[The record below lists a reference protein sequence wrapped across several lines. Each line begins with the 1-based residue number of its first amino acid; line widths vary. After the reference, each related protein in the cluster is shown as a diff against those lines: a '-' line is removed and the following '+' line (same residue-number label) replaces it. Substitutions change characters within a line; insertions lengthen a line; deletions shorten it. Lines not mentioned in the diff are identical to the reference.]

1 MHLRTIGLGDGGVS
15 LLPDTVGAVQGRCFS
30 RSERMAMIFSTVF
43 HELAATLILA
53 GLIGIAAQKLRQPLI
68 IGYILTGILVGPAL
82 LGWASGGSELKLL
95 SSIGI
100 AVLLFLVGLK
110 LDVGLIR
117 SVGPVALATGLGQ
130 IVFTSLFGFLLTLAL
145 GFTPVKA
152 IYIAVC
158 LTFSSTIIIVKLLSD
173 KREIDSL
180 HGRIAVGFLVVQD
193 IAVIL
198 AMILLTAFK
207 ADASGGMAA
216 QALRLVLVGSVFVL
230 GTAATMRWVMPPLLG
245 RLAQNQEL
253 LVLFAVAWAVGLAAL
268 ADSVDFSK
276 EVGAFLGGVS
286 IASTSYREAIASRL
300 TGLRDFLLLF
310 FFIDLGSGLN
320 LSAAGLQL
328 WPALMLSVFVLVGN
342 PLIVVAIMGVMG
354 YRRRT
359 GLLAGLT
366 VAQISEFSL
375 ILAALGLKLGQL
387 AEADVSLITLV
398 GVITIGLS
406 TYMILGSDRLYQ
418 WLQQPLRVFE
428 RANPYSEIAGSSAR
442 PAQVDVILLGLGRF
456 GSAIHRQLLPHN
468 LSLLGIDFD
477 PQALR
482 QAAARGMVVQYGDSE
497 DPEFTASLPLSP
509 TTVVVSTLPSVKA
522 NAAISHGLQ
531 SAGFRGHF
539 VATAHN
545 DAEVARLEF
554 LGAQRTL
561 LPFLDAAERAAVL
574 IVDDLKGLQPQD

>member
-1 MHLRTIGLGDGGVS
+1 
-15 LLPDTVGAVQGRCFS
+15 
-30 RSERMAMIFSTVF
+30 MIFSNVF
-43 HELAATLILA
+43 HELAAILMIA
-53 GLIGIAAQKLRQPLI
+53 GIIGIVAQKLRQPLI
-68 IGYILTGILVGPAL
+68 ISYILTGILVGPAA

-100 AVLLFLVGLK
+100 SVLLFVVGLK

-130 IVFTSLFGFLLTLAL
+130 IVFTALFGFLLSLGL
-145 GFTPVKA
+145 GFAPVKA

-193 IAVIL
+193 IAVIM
-198 AMILLTAFK
+198 AMILLTSFANAGGGGF
-207 ADASGGMAA
+207 AS
-216 QALRLVLVGSVFVL
+216 QALRLLLVGTAFVL

-253 LVLFAVAWAVGLAAL
+253 LVLFAVVWAVGLAAL
-268 ADSVDFSK
+268 ADSVSFSK

-286 IASTSYREAIASRL
+286 IASTPYREAIASRL

-328 WPALMLSVFVLVGN
+328 GPALVLSVLVLVGN
-342 PLIVVAIMGVMG
+342 PLIVVAIMGAMG

-375 ILAALGLKLGQL
+375 ILAALGLQLGQL
-387 AEADVSLITLV
+387 GEGEVSLITLV

-406 TYMILGSDRLYQ
+406 TYMILGSDRLYT
-418 WLQQPLRVFE
+418 WLQGPLRVFE
-428 RANPYSEIAGSSAR
+428 RAIPFSELKDSISGPAR
-442 PAQVDVILLGLGRF
+442 VDVVLLGLGRF
-456 GSAIHRQLLPHN
+456 GSAIYRQLQPYN
-468 LSLLGIDFD
+468 LTILGIDFD

-482 QAAARGMVVQYGDSE
+482 VAAAEGLPVQYGDSE
-497 DPEFTASLPLSP
+497 DPEFTSSLPL
-509 TTVVVSTLPSVKA
+509 TFATVVVSTLPSLEA

-531 SAGFRGHF
+531 SAGFLGHF
-539 VATAHN
+539 IATAHN
-545 DAEVARLEF
+545 EAEVVRLEF

-561 LPFLDAAERAAVL
+561 LPFLDAAERAAEL
-574 IVDDLKGLQPQD
+574 IVEDLTQLQAKSAADSPA

>member
-1 MHLRTIGLGDGGVS
+1 MT
-15 LLPDTVGAVQGRCFS
+15 
-30 RSERMAMIFSTVF
+30 FSTVF
-43 HELAATLILA
+43 HELAAILVIA
-53 GLIGIAAQKLRQPLI
+53 GVIGVLALKLRQPLI
-68 IGYILTGILVGPAL
+68 ISYIITGIVAGPAV
-82 LGWASGGSELKLL
+82 LGWASGGSEIKLL

-100 AVLLFLVGLK
+100 AVLLFVVGLK

-130 IVFTSLFGFLLTLAL
+130 IVFTSLFGFLLSLGL
-145 GFTPVKA
+145 GFAPVKA

-198 AMILLTAFK
+198 AMILLTSFTA
-207 ADASGGMAA
+207 AGSGGIAA
-216 QALRLVLVGSVFVL
+216 QGIRLLLVGTAFVL
-230 GTAATMRWVMPPLLG
+230 GTVATMRWVMPPLLG

-268 ADSVDFSK
+268 ADGVGFSK

-286 IASTSYREAIASRL
+286 IASTAYREAIASRL

-320 LSAAGLQL
+320 LTAAGVQL
-328 WPALMLSVFVLVGN
+328 WPALVLSLFVLVGN

-359 GLLAGLT
+359 GFLAGLT

-375 ILAALGLKLGQL
+375 ILAALGLRLGQIG
-387 AEADVSLITLV
+387 EVEVSLITLV
-398 GVITIGLS
+398 GVITIALS
-406 TYMILGSDRLYQ
+406 TYMILGSDQLYA
-418 WLQQPLRVFE
+418 WLEGPLRIFQ
-428 RANPYSEIAGSSAR
+428 RATPFSELKGSISG
-442 PAQVDVILLGLGRF
+442 PAKVDVVLLGLGRY
-456 GSAIHRQLLPHN
+456 GSAIVRQLRADE
-468 LSLLGIDFD
+468 LSILGIDFD

-482 QAAARGMVVQYGDSE
+482 LAAAKGLPVQYGDSE
-497 DPEFTASLPLSP
+497 DPEFTASLPLSSA
-509 TTVVVSTLPSVKA
+509 TVVVSTLPSLES
-522 NAAISHGLQ
+522 NAAIRHGLE

-539 VATAHN
+539 IATAH
-545 DAEVARLEF
+545 DEAEVVKLE
-554 LGAQRTL
+554 LIGANRTL
-561 LPFLDAAERAAVL
+561 LPFLDAAERAAEL
-574 IVDDLKGLQPQD
+574 IVEDLFKLRQIQSAPS

>member
-1 MHLRTIGLGDGGVS
+1 MTAAQPWLMT
-15 LLPDTVGAVQGRCFS
+15 
-30 RSERMAMIFSTVF
+30 FSTVF
-43 HELAATLILA
+43 HELAAILVIA
-53 GLIGIAAQKLRQPLI
+53 GVIGVLALKLRQPLI
-68 IGYILTGILVGPAL
+68 ISYIVTGIVAGPAV
-82 LGWASGGSELKLL
+82 LGWASGGSEIKLL

-100 AVLLFLVGLK
+100 AVLLFVVGLK

-130 IVFTSLFGFLLTLAL
+130 IAFTSLFGFLLSLGL
-145 GFTPVKA
+145 GFAPVKA

-198 AMILLTAFK
+198 AMILLTSFTA
-207 ADASGGMAA
+207 AGSGGIAA
-216 QALRLVLVGSVFVL
+216 QGIRLLLVGTAFVL
-230 GTAATMRWVMPPLLG
+230 GTVATMRWVMPPLLG

-268 ADSVDFSK
+268 ADGVGFSK

-286 IASTSYREAIASRL
+286 IASTAYREAIASRL

-320 LSAAGLQL
+320 LTAAGVQL
-328 WPALMLSVFVLVGN
+328 WPALVLSLFVLVGN

-359 GLLAGLT
+359 GFLAGLT

-375 ILAALGLKLGQL
+375 ILAALGLRLGQIGE
-387 AEADVSLITLV
+387 AEVSLITLV
-398 GVITIGLS
+398 GVITIALS
-406 TYMILGSDRLYQ
+406 TYMILGSDQLYA
-418 WLQQPLRVFE
+418 WLEGPLRIFQ
-428 RANPYSEIAGSSAR
+428 RATPFSELKGSISG
-442 PAQVDVILLGLGRF
+442 PAKVDVVLLGLGRY
-456 GSAIHRQLLPHN
+456 GSAIVRQLRAHD
-468 LSLLGIDFD
+468 LSILGIDFD

-482 QAAARGMVVQYGDSE
+482 LAAAKGLPVQYGDSE
-497 DPEFTASLPLSP
+497 DPEFTASLPLSSA
-509 TTVVVSTLPSVKA
+509 TVVVSTLPSLES
-522 NAAISHGLQ
+522 NAAIRHGLE

-539 VATAHN
+539 IATAH
-545 DAEVARLEF
+545 DEAEVVKLEF
-554 LGAQRTL
+554 IGAQRTL
-561 LPFLDAAERAAVL
+561 LPFLDAAERAAEL
-574 IVDDLKGLQPQD
+574 IVDDLRELREIQTGPH

>member
-1 MHLRTIGLGDGGVS
+1 V
-15 LLPDTVGAVQGRCFS
+15 
-30 RSERMAMIFSTVF
+30 
-43 HELAATLILA
+43 
-53 GLIGIAAQKLRQPLI
+53 
-68 IGYILTGILVGPAL
+68 
-82 LGWASGGSELKLL
+82 LGWASGGSEIKLL

-100 AVLLFLVGLK
+100 AVLLFVVGLK

-130 IVFTSLFGFLLTLAL
+130 IVFTALFGFLLSLGL
-145 GFTPVKA
+145 GFAPVKA

-180 HGRIAVGFLVVQD
+180 HGRIAVGFL
-193 IAVIL
+193 
-198 AMILLTAFK
+198 LTSFNPEA
-207 ADASGGMAA
+207 GGGGFLA
-216 QALRLVLVGSVFVL
+216 QAIRLLLVGAAFVL
-230 GTAATMRWVMPPLLG
+230 GTIATMRWVMPPLLG

-268 ADSVDFSK
+268 ADGVGFSK

-286 IASTSYREAIASRL
+286 IASTAYREAIASRL

-328 WPALMLSVFVLVGN
+328 VPAVVLSLFVLVGN

-359 GLLAGLT
+359 GFLAGLT

-375 ILAALGLKLGQL
+375 ILAALGLRLGQIGE
-387 AEADVSLITLV
+387 AEVSLVTLV
-398 GVITIGLS
+398 GVITIALS
-406 TYMILGSDRLYQ
+406 TYMILGSDRLYT
-418 WLQQPLRVFE
+418 WLEGPLRVFQ
-428 RANPYSEIAGSSAR
+428 RATPFSELKDSLSGPAR
-442 PAQVDVILLGLGRF
+442 VDVVLLGLGRY
-456 GSAIHRQLLPHN
+456 GSAIVRQLRAHD
-468 LSLLGIDFD
+468 LSILGIDFD

-482 QAAARGMVVQYGDSE
+482 LAAAQGLPVQYGDSE

-509 TTVVVSTLPSVKA
+509 STVVVSTLPSLES
-522 NAAISHGLQ
+522 NAAIRHGLE
-531 SAGFRGHF
+531 SAGFQGHF
-539 VATAHN
+539 IATAH
-545 DAEVARLEF
+545 DQAEVVKLQSI
-554 LGAQRTL
+554 GAQRTL
-561 LPFLDAAERAAVL
+561 LPFLDAAERAAEL
-574 IVDDLKGLQPQD
+574 IVDDLRDLRQSQHVNAGS

>member
-1 MHLRTIGLGDGGVS
+1 MT
-15 LLPDTVGAVQGRCFS
+15 FS
-30 RSERMAMIFSTVF
+30 SVF
-43 HELAATLILA
+43 HELAAILMLA
-53 GLIGIAAQKLRQPLI
+53 GVIGVVALKLRQPLI
-68 IGYILTGILVGPAL
+68 IGYIVAGILVGPAAL
-82 LGWASGGSELKLL
+82 NWVSGGSELKLL
-95 SSIGI
+95 SSVGI
-100 AVLLFLVGLK
+100 SVLLFVVGLK

-130 IVFTSLFGFLLTLAL
+130 IAFTSLFGFLIAL
-145 GFTPVKA
+145 GLGYAAVPA
-152 IYIAVC
+152 LYIAVC

-198 AMILLTAFK
+198 AMILLTSFNLQ
-207 ADASGGMAA
+207 GGGGIAG
-216 QALRLVLVGSVFVL
+216 QAIRLLLVGSAFVL

-268 ADSVDFSK
+268 ADVVGFSK

-286 IASTSYREAIASRL
+286 IASTAYREAIASRL

-328 WPALMLSVFVLVGN
+328 GPALVLSAFVLVGN
-342 PLIVVAIMGVMG
+342 PLIVVAIMGAMG

-375 ILAALGLKLGQL
+375 ILAALGLQLGQL
-387 AEADVSLITLV
+387 DEGEVSLITLV
-398 GVITIGLS
+398 GVITIALS
-406 TYMILGSDRLYQ
+406 TYMILGSERLYG
-418 WLQQPLRVFE
+418 WLKEPLRMFE
-428 RANPYSEIAGSSAR
+428 RATPFSELGGSTSGPVR
-442 PAQVDVILLGLGRF
+442 VDVILLGLGRF
-456 GSAIHRQLLPHN
+456 GGAIYRQLQPHN
-468 LSLLGIDFD
+468 LAILGIDFD

-482 QAAARGMVVQYGDSE
+482 LAAAQGLPVQYGDSE
-497 DPEFTASLPLSP
+497 DPEFTASLPLSSA
-509 TTVVVSTLPSVKA
+509 TVVVSTLPSLDS
-522 NAAISHGLQ
+522 NAAIQHGLQ
-531 SAGFRGHF
+531 AAGFQGHF
-539 VATAHN
+539 IATAH
-545 DAEVARLEF
+545 DEAEVAKLEF
-554 LGAQRTL
+554 IGAQRTL
-561 LPFLDAAERAAVL
+561 LPFLDAAERAAEL
-574 IVDDLKGLQPQD
+574 IEEDLLELRAQLELQPTA

>member
-1 MHLRTIGLGDGGVS
+1 MT
-15 LLPDTVGAVQGRCFS
+15 FS
-30 RSERMAMIFSTVF
+30 SVF
-43 HELAATLILA
+43 HELAAILMLA
-53 GLIGIAAQKLRQPLI
+53 GVIGVVALKLRQPLI
-68 IGYILTGILVGPAL
+68 IGYILTGILVGPAAL
-82 LGWASGGSELKLL
+82 NWVSGGSELKLL
-95 SSIGI
+95 ASVGI
-100 AVLLFLVGLK
+100 SVLLFVVGLK
-110 LDVGLIR
+110 LDVSLIR

-130 IVFTSLFGFLLTLAL
+130 IVFTSLFGFLMAL
-145 GFTPVKA
+145 GLGYPVVPA
-152 IYIAVC
+152 LYIAVC

-198 AMILLTAFK
+198 AMILLTSFNLQGG
-207 ADASGGMAA
+207 DGMAG
-216 QALRLVLVGSVFVL
+216 QALRLLLVGSAFVL

-268 ADSVDFSK
+268 ADVVGFSK

-286 IASTSYREAIASRL
+286 IASTAYREAIASRL

-320 LSAAGLQL
+320 VSAAGLQL
-328 WPALMLSVFVLVGN
+328 GPALVLSLFVLVGN

-375 ILAALGLKLGQL
+375 ILAALGVQLGQL
-387 AEADVSLITLV
+387 GEGELSLITLV
-398 GVITIGLS
+398 GVITIALS
-406 TYMILGSDRLYQ
+406 TYMILGSDQLYR
-418 WLQQPLRVFE
+418 WLQGPLRLFE
-428 RANPYSEIAGSSAR
+428 RANPFSELRTSTSGLVR
-442 PAQVDVILLGLGRF
+442 VDVILLGLGRF
-456 GSAIHRQLLPHN
+456 GSAIARQLQPHN
-468 LSLLGIDFD
+468 LAILGIDFD

-482 QAAARGMVVQYGDSE
+482 LAGAQGLPVQYGDSE
-497 DPEFTASLPLSP
+497 DPEFTASLPLSSA
-509 TTVVVSTLPSVKA
+509 TVVVSTLPSLES
-522 NAAISHGLQ
+522 NAAIHHGLQ
-531 SAGFRGHF
+531 TAGFQGHF
-539 VATAHN
+539 IATAH
-545 DAEVARLEF
+545 DEAEVAKLKF

-561 LPFLDAAERAAVL
+561 LPFLDAAERAAEL
-574 IVDDLKGLQPQD
+574 IVDDLLVLRAHSSA

>member
-1 MHLRTIGLGDGGVS
+1 
-15 LLPDTVGAVQGRCFS
+15 
-30 RSERMAMIFSTVF
+30 
-43 HELAATLILA
+43 
-53 GLIGIAAQKLRQPLI
+53 LI
-68 IGYILTGILVGPAL
+68 ISYIITGIVAGPAV
-82 LGWASGGSELKLL
+82 LGWASGGSEIKLL

-100 AVLLFLVGLK
+100 AVLLFVVGLK

-130 IVFTSLFGFLLTLAL
+130 IVFTSLFGFLLSLGL
-145 GFTPVKA
+145 GFAPVKA

-198 AMILLTAFK
+198 AMILLTSFTA
-207 ADASGGMAA
+207 AGSGGIAA
-216 QALRLVLVGSVFVL
+216 QGIRLLLVGTAFVL
-230 GTAATMRWVMPPLLG
+230 GTVATMRWVMPPLLG

-268 ADSVDFSK
+268 ADGVGFSK

-286 IASTSYREAIASRL
+286 IASTAYREAIASRL

-320 LSAAGLQL
+320 LTAAGVQL
-328 WPALMLSVFVLVGN
+328 WPALVLSLFVLVGN

-359 GLLAGLT
+359 GFLAGLT

-375 ILAALGLKLGQL
+375 ILAALGLRLGQIG
-387 AEADVSLITLV
+387 EVEVSLITLV
-398 GVITIGLS
+398 GVITIALS
-406 TYMILGSDRLYQ
+406 TYMILGSDQLYV
-418 WLQQPLRVFE
+418 WLQGPLRIFQ
-428 RANPYSEIAGSSAR
+428 RATPFSELKGSISG
-442 PAQVDVILLGLGRF
+442 PAKVDVVLLGLGRY
-456 GSAIHRQLLPHN
+456 GSAIVRQLRADE
-468 LSLLGIDFD
+468 LSILGIDFD

-482 QAAARGMVVQYGDSE
+482 LAAARGLPVQYGDSE
-497 DPEFTASLPLSP
+497 YPEFTASLPLSSA
-509 TTVVVSTLPSVKA
+509 TVVVSTLPSLES
-522 NAAISHGLQ
+522 NAAIRHGLE

-539 VATAHN
+539 IATAH
-545 DAEVARLEF
+545 DEAEVVKLE
-554 LGAQRTL
+554 LIGANRTL
-561 LPFLDAAERAAVL
+561 LPFLDAAERAAEL
-574 IVDDLKGLQPQD
+574 IVDDLFKLRQIQSAPS

>member
-1 MHLRTIGLGDGGVS
+1 MN
-15 LLPDTVGAVQGRCFS
+15 
-30 RSERMAMIFSTVF
+30 FSTVF
-43 HELAATLILA
+43 HELAAILMIA
-53 GLIGIAAQKLRQPLI
+53 GIIGIAALKLRQPLI

-82 LGWASGGSELKLL
+82 LGWASGGSELNLL

-100 AVLLFLVGLK
+100 AVLLFVVGLK

-130 IVFTSLFGFLLTLAL
+130 IVFTSLFGFLLAL
-145 GFTPVKA
+145 GLGFAPVKA

-198 AMILLTAFK
+198 AMILLTSFT
-207 ADASGGMAA
+207 ADGSGGIAA
-216 QALRLVLVGSVFVL
+216 QGVRLLLVGTAFVL

-268 ADSVDFSK
+268 ADGVNFSK

-320 LSAAGLQL
+320 LTAAGVQL
-328 WPALMLSVFVLVGN
+328 WPALVLSLFVLVGN
-342 PLIVVAIMGVMG
+342 PLIVVAIMGAMG

-375 ILAALGLKLGQL
+375 ILAALGMRLGQIGE
-387 AEADVSLITLV
+387 AEVSLITLV

-418 WLQQPLRVFE
+418 WLEQPLRLLE
-428 RANPYSEIAGSSAR
+428 RANPFSEIASGSSGPAR
-442 PAQVDVILLGLGRF
+442 VDVILLGLGRF
-456 GSAIHRQLLPHN
+456 GGAIQRQLQPHN
-468 LSLLGIDFD
+468 LSLLGVDFD

-482 QAAARGMVVQYGDSE
+482 LAAAEGVPVQYGDSE
-497 DPEFTASLPLSP
+497 DPEFTASLPLSSA
-509 TTVVVSTLPSVKA
+509 TVVVSTLPSLEA

-531 SAGFRGHF
+531 TAGFRGHF
-539 VATAHN
+539 IATAHN
-545 DAEVARLEF
+545 EAEVARLQF

-561 LPFLDAAERAAVL
+561 LPFLDAAERAAEL
-574 IVDDLKGLQPQD
+574 IVADLLELQAQGSV

>member
-1 MHLRTIGLGDGGVS
+1 MLT
-15 LLPDTVGAVQGRCFS
+15 FS
-30 RSERMAMIFSTVF
+30 STF
-43 HELAATLILA
+43 QELAAILMIA
-53 GLIGIAAQKLRQPLI
+53 GVIGVLALKLRQPLI
-68 IGYILTGILVGPAL
+68 IGYILTGIVVGPAL

-100 AVLLFLVGLK
+100 AVLLFVVGLK

-130 IVFTSLFGFLLTLAL
+130 IVFTSLFGFLLAL
-145 GFTPVKA
+145 GLGFAPVKA

-198 AMILLTAFK
+198 AMILLTSFSA
-207 ADASGGMAA
+207 AGSGGIAA
-216 QALRLVLVGSVFVL
+216 QGIRLLLVGTAFVL
-230 GTAATMRWVMPPLLG
+230 GTAATMRWLMPPLLG

-268 ADSVDFSK
+268 ADGMNFSK
-276 EVGAFLGGVS
+276 EVGA
-286 IASTSYREAIASRL
+286 SRL
-300 TGLRDFLLLF
+300 IGLRDFLLLF

-320 LSAAGLQL
+320 LTAAGIQL
-328 WPALMLSVFVLVGN
+328 WPALVLSLFVLVGN
-342 PLIVVAIMGVMG
+342 PLIVVAIMGAMG

-375 ILAALGLKLGQL
+375 ILAALGLRLGQIGE
-387 AEADVSLITLV
+387 AEVSLITLV

-406 TYMILGSDRLYQ
+406 TYMILGSERLYQ
-418 WLQQPLRVFE
+418 WLQQPLRFLE
-428 RANPYSEIAGSSAR
+428 RASPFSEIAAGSSGPAR
-442 PAQVDVILLGLGRF
+442 VDVILLGLGRF
-456 GSAIHRQLLPHN
+456 GGAIHRQLQPHN
-468 LSLLGIDFD
+468 LAILGIDFD

-482 QAAARGMVVQYGDSE
+482 LAAAEGVPVQYGDSE
-497 DPEFTASLPLSP
+497 DPEFTASLPLSSA
-509 TTVVVSTLPSVKA
+509 TEVVSTLPSLEA

-531 SAGFRGHF
+531 TAGFRGQF
-539 VATAHN
+539 IATAHN
-545 DAEVARLEF
+545 EAEVARLEF
-554 LGAQRTL
+554 LGAKRTL
-561 LPFLDAAERAAVL
+561 LPFLDAAERAADL
-574 IVDDLKGLQPQD
+574 IVADLLELQAKRSV

>member
-1 MHLRTIGLGDGGVS
+1 M
-15 LLPDTVGAVQGRCFS
+15 P
-30 RSERMAMIFSTVF
+30 FSTVF
-43 HELAATLILA
+43 HELAAILMIA
-53 GLIGIAAQKLRQPLI
+53 GVIGIAAQKLRQPLI
-68 IGYILTGILVGPAL
+68 ISYIVTGIVVGPAV

-100 AVLLFLVGLK
+100 SVLLFVVGLK

-130 IVFTSLFGFLLTLAL
+130 IVFTSLFGFLLAL
-145 GFTPVKA
+145 GLGFAPVRA

-198 AMILLTAFK
+198 AMILLTSFTV
-207 ADASGGMAA
+207 DGSGDIAA
-216 QALRLVLVGSVFVL
+216 QALRLLLVGTAFVL

-268 ADSVDFSK
+268 ADGVNFSK

-320 LSAAGLQL
+320 LSAAGVQL
-328 WPALMLSVFVLVGN
+328 GPALVLSVFVLVGN

-375 ILAALGLKLGQL
+375 ILAALGLQLGQVGE
-387 AEADVSLITLV
+387 AEVSLITLV

-406 TYMILGSDRLYQ
+406 TYMILGSDRLYH
-418 WLQQPLRVFE
+418 WLEKPLRLLE
-428 RANPYSEIAGSSAR
+428 RAHPYSEIAGSSSGPTR
-442 PAQVDVILLGLGRF
+442 VDVILLGLGRF
-456 GSAIHRQLLPHN
+456 GSAIHRQLQPHN
-468 LSLLGIDFD
+468 LSVLGIDFD

-482 QAAARGMVVQYGDSE
+482 QAAASGMAVQYGDSE
-497 DPEFTASLPLSP
+497 DPEFTSSLPLSSA
-509 TTVVVSTLPSVKA
+509 TVVVSTLPSLEA
-522 NAAISHGLQ
+522 NAAISHGLE

-539 VATAHN
+539 IATAHN
-545 DAEVARLEF
+545 EAEVARLEF

-561 LPFLDAAERAAVL
+561 LPFLDAAERAAEL
-574 IVDDLKGLQPQD
+574 IVDDLDKLRLGGPRCEPPLPDGGRGT

>member
-1 MHLRTIGLGDGGVS
+1 MT
-15 LLPDTVGAVQGRCFS
+15 AVQPWF
-30 RSERMAMIFSTVF
+30 MTFSTVF
-43 HELAATLILA
+43 HELAAILVIA
-53 GLIGIAAQKLRQPLI
+53 GVIGVLALKLRQPLI
-68 IGYILTGILVGPAL
+68 ISYIITGIVAGPAV
-82 LGWASGGSELKLL
+82 LGWASGGSEIKLL

-100 AVLLFLVGLK
+100 AVLLFVVGLK

-130 IVFTSLFGFLLTLAL
+130 IVFTSLFGFLLSLGL
-145 GFTPVKA
+145 GFAPVKA

-198 AMILLTAFK
+198 AMILLTSFTA
-207 ADASGGMAA
+207 AGSGGIAA
-216 QALRLVLVGSVFVL
+216 QGIRLLLVGTAFVL
-230 GTAATMRWVMPPLLG
+230 GTVATMRWVMPPLLG

-268 ADSVDFSK
+268 ADGVGFSK

-286 IASTSYREAIASRL
+286 IASTAYREAIASRL

-320 LSAAGLQL
+320 LTAAGVQL
-328 WPALMLSVFVLVGN
+328 WPALVLSLFVLVGN

-359 GLLAGLT
+359 GFLAGLT

-375 ILAALGLKLGQL
+375 ILAALGLRLGQIGE
-387 AEADVSLITLV
+387 AEVSLITLV
-398 GVITIGLS
+398 GVITIALS
-406 TYMILGSDRLYQ
+406 TYMILGSDQLYV
-418 WLQQPLRVFE
+418 WLQGPLRIFQ
-428 RANPYSEIAGSSAR
+428 RATPFSELKGSISG
-442 PAQVDVILLGLGRF
+442 PAKVDVVLLGLGRY
-456 GSAIHRQLLPHN
+456 GSAIVRQLRADE
-468 LSLLGIDFD
+468 LSILGIDFD

-482 QAAARGMVVQYGDSE
+482 LAAARGLPVQYGDSE
-497 DPEFTASLPLSP
+497 DPEFTASLPLSSA
-509 TTVVVSTLPSVKA
+509 TVVVSTLPSLES
-522 NAAISHGLQ
+522 NAAIRHGLE

-539 VATAHN
+539 IATAH
-545 DAEVARLEF
+545 DEAEVVKLE
-554 LGAQRTL
+554 LIGANRTL
-561 LPFLDAAERAAVL
+561 LPFLDAAERAAEL
-574 IVDDLKGLQPQD
+574 IVDDLFKLRQIQSAPS

>member
-1 MHLRTIGLGDGGVS
+1 VT
-15 LLPDTVGAVQGRCFS
+15 FS
-30 RSERMAMIFSTVF
+30 SVF
-43 HELAATLILA
+43 HELAAILMLA
-53 GLIGIAAQKLRQPLI
+53 GLIGVAALKLRQPLI
-68 IGYILTGILVGPAL
+68 IGYILTGILVGPAAL
-82 LGWASGGSELKLL
+82 NWVSGGSELKLL

-100 AVLLFLVGLK
+100 SVLLFLVGLK

-130 IVFTSLFGFLLTLAL
+130 IAFTTLFGFLLAVGLGYGPVPAL
-145 GFTPVKA
+145 
-152 IYIAVC
+152 YIAVC

-198 AMILLTAFK
+198 AMILLTSFNLQ
-207 ADASGGMAA
+207 GGGGIAG
-216 QALRLVLVGSVFVL
+216 QALRLLLVGSAFVL

-268 ADSVDFSK
+268 ADAVEFSK

-286 IASTSYREAIASRL
+286 IASTAYREAIASRL

-328 WPALMLSVFVLVGN
+328 WPALVLSAFVLVGN
-342 PLIVVAIMGVMG
+342 PLIVVAIMGAMG

-375 ILAALGLKLGQL
+375 ILAALGVQLGQL
-387 AEADVSLITLV
+387 GEGELGLITLV
-398 GVITIGLS
+398 GVITIALS
-406 TYMILGSDRLYQ
+406 TYMILGSEQLYA
-418 WLQQPLRVFE
+418 WLQGPLRLLE
-428 RANPYSEIAGSSAR
+428 RATPFGELGSSTSGPAR
-442 PAQVDVILLGLGRF
+442 VDVILLGLGRF
-456 GSAIHRQLLPHN
+456 GGAIHRQLQPHN
-468 LSLLGIDFD
+468 LSILGIDFD

-482 QAAARGMVVQYGDSE
+482 LAAAQGLPVQYGDSE
-497 DPEFTASLPLSP
+497 DPEFTASLPLSSA
-509 TTVVVSTLPSVKA
+509 TVVVSTLPALEA
-522 NAAISHGLQ
+522 NAAIQHGLQ
-531 SAGFRGHF
+531 TAGFQGHF
-539 VATAHN
+539 IATAH
-545 DAEVARLEF
+545 DEAEVAKLDF

-561 LPFLDAAERAAVL
+561 LPFLDAAERAAEL
-574 IVDDLKGLQPQD
+574 IVQDLLALRSQRPT

>member
-1 MHLRTIGLGDGGVS
+1 M
-15 LLPDTVGAVQGRCFS
+15 P
-30 RSERMAMIFSTVF
+30 FSTVF
-43 HELAATLILA
+43 HELAAILMIA
-53 GLIGIAAQKLRQPLI
+53 GVIGIAAQKLRQPLI
-68 IGYILTGILVGPAL
+68 IGYILTGIIVGPAV

-100 AVLLFLVGLK
+100 SVLLFVVGLK

-130 IVFTSLFGFLLTLAL
+130 IVFTSLFGFLLAL
-145 GFTPVKA
+145 GLGFAPVKA

-198 AMILLTAFK
+198 AMILLTSFT
-207 ADASGGMAA
+207 ADGSGDIAS
-216 QALRLVLVGSVFVL
+216 QALRLLLVGTAFVL

-268 ADSVDFSK
+268 ADGVNFSK

-328 WPALMLSVFVLVGN
+328 WPALVLSLFVLVGN

-375 ILAALGLKLGQL
+375 ILAALGLQLGQVGE
-387 AEADVSLITLV
+387 AEVSLITLV

-418 WLQQPLRVFE
+418 WLEKPLRLLE
-428 RANPYSEIAGSSAR
+428 RAHPYSEISGSSSGPSR
-442 PAQVDVILLGLGRF
+442 VDVILLGLGRF
-456 GSAIHRQLLPHN
+456 GSAIQRQLQPHN
-468 LSLLGIDFD
+468 LSVLGIDFD

-482 QAAARGMVVQYGDSE
+482 QAAANGMAVQYGDSE
-497 DPEFTASLPLSP
+497 DPEFTSSLPLSSA
-509 TTVVVSTLPSVKA
+509 TVVVSTLPSLEA

-531 SAGFRGHF
+531 SAGFNGHF
-539 VATAHN
+539 IATAHN
-545 DAEVARLEF
+545 EAEVMKLEF

-561 LPFLDAAERAAVL
+561 LPFLDAAERAAEL
-574 IVDDLKGLQPQD
+574 IVHDLTQLRAQH

>member
-1 MHLRTIGLGDGGVS
+1 MT
-15 LLPDTVGAVQGRCFS
+15 
-30 RSERMAMIFSTVF
+30 FSTVF
-43 HELAATLILA
+43 HELAAILVIA
-53 GLIGIAAQKLRQPLI
+53 GVIGVLALKLRQPLI
-68 IGYILTGILVGPAL
+68 ISYIVTGIVAGPAV
-82 LGWASGGSELKLL
+82 LGWASGGSEIKLL

-100 AVLLFLVGLK
+100 AVLLFVVGLK

-130 IVFTSLFGFLLTLAL
+130 IVFTSLFGFLLSLGL
-145 GFTPVKA
+145 GFAPVKA

-198 AMILLTAFK
+198 AMILLTSFTA
-207 ADASGGMAA
+207 AGSGGIAA
-216 QALRLVLVGSVFVL
+216 QGLRLLLVGTAFVL
-230 GTAATMRWVMPPLLG
+230 GTVATMRWVMPPLLG

-268 ADSVDFSK
+268 ADGVGFSK

-286 IASTSYREAIASRL
+286 IASTAYREAIASRL

-320 LSAAGLQL
+320 LTAAGVQL
-328 WPALMLSVFVLVGN
+328 WPALVLSLFVLVGN

-359 GLLAGLT
+359 GFLAGLT

-375 ILAALGLKLGQL
+375 ILAALGLRLGQIGE
-387 AEADVSLITLV
+387 AEVSLITLV
-398 GVITIGLS
+398 GVITIALS
-406 TYMILGSDRLYQ
+406 TYMILGSDQLYA
-418 WLQQPLRVFE
+418 WLQGPLRIFQ
-428 RANPYSEIAGSSAR
+428 RATPFSELKGSISG
-442 PAQVDVILLGLGRF
+442 PAKVDVVLLGLGRY
-456 GSAIHRQLLPHN
+456 GSAIVRQLRAHE
-468 LSLLGIDFD
+468 LSILGIDFD

-482 QAAARGMVVQYGDSE
+482 LAAAKGLPVQYGDSE
-497 DPEFTASLPLSP
+497 DPEFTASLPLSSA
-509 TTVVVSTLPSVKA
+509 TVVVSTLPSLES
-522 NAAISHGLQ
+522 NAAIRHGLE

-539 VATAHN
+539 IATAH
-545 DAEVARLEF
+545 DEAEVVKLE
-554 LGAQRTL
+554 LIGANRTL
-561 LPFLDAAERAAVL
+561 LPFLDAAERAAEL
-574 IVDDLKGLQPQD
+574 IVEDLRKLRQLQAAST

>member
-1 MHLRTIGLGDGGVS
+1 MT
-15 LLPDTVGAVQGRCFS
+15 
-30 RSERMAMIFSTVF
+30 FSTVF
-43 HELAATLILA
+43 HELAAILVIAGVIGILA
-53 GLIGIAAQKLRQPLI
+53 LKLRQPLI
-68 IGYILTGILVGPAL
+68 ISYILTGIVVGPAG

-130 IVFTSLFGFLLTLAL
+130 IVFTALFGFLLSLGL

-198 AMILLTAFK
+198 AMILLTSFNTSSEGSF
-207 ADASGGMAA
+207 ASQAA
-216 QALRLVLVGSVFVL
+216 RLLFVGTMFVL
-230 GTAATMRWVMPPLLG
+230 GTVATMRWVMPPLLG

-268 ADSVDFSK
+268 ADGVSFSK

-286 IASTSYREAIASRL
+286 IASTPYREAIASRL

-328 WPALMLSVFVLVGN
+328 WPALVLSVFVLVGN
-342 PLIVVAIMGVMG
+342 PLIVVAIMGSMG

-375 ILAALGLKLGQL
+375 ILAALGLRLGQIGQG
-387 AEADVSLITLV
+387 EVSLITLV

-406 TYMILGSDRLYQ
+406 TYMILGSDRLYK
-418 WLQQPLRVFE
+418 WLEKPLRVFE
-428 RANPYSEIAGSSAR
+428 RAIPFSELMDSISGPAG
-442 PAQVDVILLGLGRF
+442 VDVILLGLGRF
-456 GSAIHRQLLPHN
+456 GSAIHRQLQPHH
-468 LSLLGIDFD
+468 LSVLGIDFD

-482 QAAARGMVVQYGDSE
+482 QAAASGMAVQYGDSE
-497 DPEFTASLPLSP
+497 DPEFTSSLPLSSS
-509 TTVVVSTLPSVKA
+509 TVVVSTLPSLEA

-539 VATAHN
+539 IATAHN
-545 DAEVARLEF
+545 EAEVVRLQF

-561 LPFLDAAERAAVL
+561 LPFFDAAERAAEL
-574 IVDDLKGLQPQD
+574 IVEDLTQLRSTGVAESAT

>member
-1 MHLRTIGLGDGGVS
+1 MTAAQPLFMT
-15 LLPDTVGAVQGRCFS
+15 
-30 RSERMAMIFSTVF
+30 FSTVF
-43 HELAATLILA
+43 HELAAILVIA
-53 GLIGIAAQKLRQPLI
+53 GVIGVLALKLRQPLI
-68 IGYILTGILVGPAL
+68 ISYIITGIVAGPAV
-82 LGWASGGSELKLL
+82 LGWASGGSEIKLL

-100 AVLLFLVGLK
+100 AVLLFVVGLK

-130 IVFTSLFGFLLTLAL
+130 IVFTSLFGFLLSLGL
-145 GFTPVKA
+145 GFAPVKA

-198 AMILLTAFK
+198 AMILLTSFTA
-207 ADASGGMAA
+207 AGSGGIAA
-216 QALRLVLVGSVFVL
+216 QGIRLLLVGTAFVL
-230 GTAATMRWVMPPLLG
+230 GTVATMRWVMPPLLG

-268 ADSVDFSK
+268 ADGVGFSK

-286 IASTSYREAIASRL
+286 IASTAYREAIASRL

-320 LSAAGLQL
+320 LTAAGMQL
-328 WPALMLSVFVLVGN
+328 WPALVLSLFVLVGN

-359 GLLAGLT
+359 GFLAGLT

-375 ILAALGLKLGQL
+375 ILAALGLRLGQIGE
-387 AEADVSLITLV
+387 AEVSLVTLV
-398 GVITIGLS
+398 GVITIALS
-406 TYMILGSDRLYQ
+406 TYMILGSDQLYA
-418 WLQQPLRVFE
+418 WLQGPLRVFQ
-428 RANPYSEIAGSSAR
+428 RATPFSELKGSISG
-442 PAQVDVILLGLGRF
+442 PAKVDVVLLGLGRY
-456 GSAIHRQLLPHN
+456 GSAIVRQLRAHE
-468 LSLLGIDFD
+468 LSILGIDFD

-482 QAAARGMVVQYGDSE
+482 LAAAKGLPVQYGDSE
-497 DPEFTASLPLSP
+497 DPEFTASLPLSSA
-509 TTVVVSTLPSVKA
+509 TVVVSTLPSLES
-522 NAAISHGLQ
+522 NAAIRHGLE

-539 VATAHN
+539 IATAH
-545 DAEVARLEF
+545 DEAEVVKLE
-554 LGAQRTL
+554 LIGANRTL
-561 LPFLDAAERAAVL
+561 LPFLDAAERAAEL
-574 IVDDLKGLQPQD
+574 IVEDLRKLRQIQSASS

>member
-1 MHLRTIGLGDGGVS
+1 MT
-15 LLPDTVGAVQGRCFS
+15 
-30 RSERMAMIFSTVF
+30 FSTVF
-43 HELAATLILA
+43 HELAAILVIA
-53 GLIGIAAQKLRQPLI
+53 GVIGVLALKLRQPLI
-68 IGYILTGILVGPAL
+68 ISYIITGIVAGPAV
-82 LGWASGGSELKLL
+82 LGWASGGSEIKLL

-100 AVLLFLVGLK
+100 AVLLFVVGLK

-130 IVFTSLFGFLLTLAL
+130 IVFTSLFGFLLSLGL
-145 GFTPVKA
+145 GFAPVKA

-198 AMILLTAFK
+198 AMILLTSFTA
-207 ADASGGMAA
+207 AGSGGIAA
-216 QALRLVLVGSVFVL
+216 QGIRLLLVGTAFVL
-230 GTAATMRWVMPPLLG
+230 GTVATMRWVMPPLLG

-268 ADSVDFSK
+268 ADGVGFSK

-286 IASTSYREAIASRL
+286 IASTAYREAIASRL

-320 LSAAGLQL
+320 LTAAGVQL
-328 WPALMLSVFVLVGN
+328 WPALVLSLFVLVGN

-359 GLLAGLT
+359 GFLAGLT

-375 ILAALGLKLGQL
+375 ILAALGLRLGQIG
-387 AEADVSLITLV
+387 EVEVSLITLV
-398 GVITIGLS
+398 GVITIALS
-406 TYMILGSDRLYQ
+406 TYMILGSDQLYV
-418 WLQQPLRVFE
+418 WLQGPLRIFQ
-428 RANPYSEIAGSSAR
+428 RATPFSELKGSISG
-442 PAQVDVILLGLGRF
+442 PAKVDVVLLGLGRY
-456 GSAIHRQLLPHN
+456 GSAIVRQLRAHE
-468 LSLLGIDFD
+468 LSILGIDFD

-482 QAAARGMVVQYGDSE
+482 LAAAQGLPVQYGDSE
-497 DPEFTASLPLSP
+497 DPEFTASLPLSSA
-509 TTVVVSTLPSVKA
+509 TVVVSTLPSLES
-522 NAAISHGLQ
+522 NAAIRHGLE

-539 VATAHN
+539 IATAH
-545 DAEVARLEF
+545 DEAEVVKLE
-554 LGAQRTL
+554 LIGANRTL
-561 LPFLDAAERAAVL
+561 LPFLDAAERAAEL
-574 IVDDLKGLQPQD
+574 IVEDLFKLRQIQSSSS

>member
-1 MHLRTIGLGDGGVS
+1 MT
-15 LLPDTVGAVQGRCFS
+15 FS
-30 RSERMAMIFSTVF
+30 NTF
-43 HELAATLILA
+43 HELAAILMLA
-53 GLIGIAAQKLRQPLI
+53 GVIGLVALKLRQPLI
-68 IGYILTGILVGPAL
+68 IGYIVAGILVGPAAL
-82 LGWASGGSELKLL
+82 NWVSGGSELKLL

-100 AVLLFLVGLK
+100 SVLLFLVGLK

-130 IVFTSLFGFLLTLAL
+130 IVFTTLFGFLLAQGLGYGPVPAL
-145 GFTPVKA
+145 
-152 IYIAVC
+152 YIAVC

-198 AMILLTAFK
+198 AMILLSSFNLQGDGSIT
-207 ADASGGMAA
+207 G
-216 QALRLVLVGSVFVL
+216 QALRLLLVGSAFVL

-268 ADSVDFSK
+268 ADAVEFSK

-286 IASTSYREAIASRL
+286 IASTAYREAIASRL

-328 WPALMLSVFVLVGN
+328 WPALVLSAFVLVGN
-342 PLIVVAIMGVMG
+342 PLIVVAIMGAMG

-359 GLLAGLT
+359 GLMAGLT

-375 ILAALGLKLGQL
+375 ILAALGVQLGQL
-387 AEADVSLITLV
+387 GEAELSLITLV
-398 GVITIGLS
+398 GVITIALS
-406 TYMILGSDRLYQ
+406 TYMILGSERLYR
-418 WLQQPLRVFE
+418 WLQQPLRLFE
-428 RANPYSEIAGSSAR
+428 RARPFSELGTSSSGPAR
-442 PAQVDVILLGLGRF
+442 VDVILLGLGRF
-456 GSAIHRQLLPHN
+456 GGAIHRHLQPHN
-468 LSLLGIDFD
+468 LSILGIDFD

-482 QAAARGMVVQYGDSE
+482 LAAAQGLPVQYGDSE
-497 DPEFTASLPLSP
+497 DPEFTASLPLSSA
-509 TTVVVSTLPSVKA
+509 TVVVSTLPALEA

-531 SAGFRGHF
+531 TAGFRGHF
-539 VATAHN
+539 IATAH
-545 DAEVARLEF
+545 DEAEVAKLDF

-561 LPFLDAAERAAVL
+561 LPFLDAAERAAEL
-574 IVDDLKGLQPQD
+574 IVHDLVALRDQGPA

>member
-1 MHLRTIGLGDGGVS
+1 MTAAQPYS
-15 LLPDTVGAVQGRCFS
+15 MT
-30 RSERMAMIFSTVF
+30 FSTVF
-43 HELAATLILA
+43 HELAAILVIA
-53 GLIGIAAQKLRQPLI
+53 GVIGVLALKLRQPLI
-68 IGYILTGILVGPAL
+68 ISYIITGIVAGPAV
-82 LGWASGGSELKLL
+82 LGWASGGSEIKLL

-100 AVLLFLVGLK
+100 AVLLFVVGLK

-130 IVFTSLFGFLLTLAL
+130 IVFTSLFGFLLSIGL
-145 GFTPVKA
+145 GFAPVKA

-198 AMILLTAFK
+198 AMILLTSFTA
-207 ADASGGMAA
+207 AGAGGITA
-216 QALRLVLVGSVFVL
+216 QGIRLLLLGTAFVL
-230 GTAATMRWVMPPLLG
+230 GTVATMRWVMPPLLG

-268 ADSVDFSK
+268 ADGVGFSK

-286 IASTSYREAIASRL
+286 IASTAYREAIASRL

-320 LSAAGLQL
+320 LTAAGVQL
-328 WPALMLSVFVLVGN
+328 WPALVLSLFVLVGN

-359 GLLAGLT
+359 GFLAGLT

-375 ILAALGLKLGQL
+375 ILAALGLRLGQIGE
-387 AEADVSLITLV
+387 AEVSLITLV
-398 GVITIGLS
+398 GVITIALS
-406 TYMILGSDRLYQ
+406 TYMILGSDQLYA
-418 WLQQPLRVFE
+418 WLQGPLRIFQ
-428 RANPYSEIAGSSAR
+428 RATPFSELQGSISG
-442 PAQVDVILLGLGRF
+442 PAKVDVVLLGLGRY
-456 GSAIHRQLLPHN
+456 GSAIVRQLRAHE
-468 LSLLGIDFD
+468 LSILGIDFD

-482 QAAARGMVVQYGDSE
+482 LAAAQGLPVQYGDSE
-497 DPEFTASLPLSP
+497 DPEFTASLPLSSV
-509 TTVVVSTLPSVKA
+509 TVVVSTLPSLES
-522 NAAISHGLQ
+522 NAAIRHGLK
-531 SAGFRGHF
+531 SAGFQGHF
-539 VATAHN
+539 IATAHN
-545 DAEVARLEF
+545 EAEVVKLE
-554 LGAQRTL
+554 LIGAHRTL
-561 LPFLDAAERAAVL
+561 LPFLDAAERAAEL
-574 IVDDLKGLQPQD
+574 IVEDLFKLQRIQSASS

>member
-1 MHLRTIGLGDGGVS
+1 MT
-15 LLPDTVGAVQGRCFS
+15 FS
-30 RSERMAMIFSTVF
+30 SVF
-43 HELAATLILA
+43 HELAAILMLA
-53 GLIGIAAQKLRQPLI
+53 GVIGVVALKLRQPLI
-68 IGYILTGILVGPAL
+68 IGYIFAGILVGPAAL
-82 LGWASGGSELKLL
+82 NWVSGGSELKLL
-95 SSIGI
+95 SSVGI
-100 AVLLFLVGLK
+100 SVLLFVVGLK

-130 IVFTSLFGFLLTLAL
+130 IVFTSLFGFLIAL
-145 GFTPVKA
+145 GLGYAAVPA
-152 IYIAVC
+152 LYIAMC

-198 AMILLTAFK
+198 AMILLTSFNLE
-207 ADASGGMAA
+207 GGGGIAG
-216 QALRLVLVGSVFVL
+216 QAIRLLLVGSAFVL

-268 ADSVDFSK
+268 ADVVGFSK

-286 IASTSYREAIASRL
+286 IASTAYREAIASRL

-328 WPALMLSVFVLVGN
+328 GPALVLSVFVLVGN
-342 PLIVVAIMGVMG
+342 PLIVVAIMGAMG

-375 ILAALGLKLGQL
+375 ILAALGLQLGQL
-387 AEADVSLITLV
+387 GEGEVSLITLV
-398 GVITIGLS
+398 GVITIALS
-406 TYMILGSDRLYQ
+406 TYMILGSERLYG
-418 WLQQPLRVFE
+418 WLKEPLRLLE
-428 RANPYSEIAGSSAR
+428 RATPFSELGGSTSGPAR
-442 PAQVDVILLGLGRF
+442 VDVILLGLGRF
-456 GSAIHRQLLPHN
+456 GGAIHRQLQPHN
-468 LSLLGIDFD
+468 LSILGIDFD

-482 QAAARGMVVQYGDSE
+482 LAAAQGLPVQYGDSE
-497 DPEFTASLPLSP
+497 DPEFTASLPLSSA
-509 TTVVVSTLPSVKA
+509 TVVVSTLPALES
-522 NAAISHGLQ
+522 NAAIQHGLQ
-531 SAGFRGHF
+531 AAGFQGHF
-539 VATAHN
+539 IATAH
-545 DAEVARLEF
+545 DEAEVAKLEF

-561 LPFLDAAERAAVL
+561 LPFLDAAERAAEL
-574 IVDDLKGLQPQD
+574 IVDDLLALQLQRAG

>member
-1 MHLRTIGLGDGGVS
+1 MT
-15 LLPDTVGAVQGRCFS
+15 
-30 RSERMAMIFSTVF
+30 FSTVF
-43 HELAATLILA
+43 HELAAIL
-53 GLIGIAAQKLRQPLI
+53 GIAGVIGVLALKLRQPLI
-68 IGYILTGILVGPAL
+68 ISYILTGIVVGPAV
-82 LGWASGGSELKLL
+82 LGWSSGGSEIKLL

-100 AVLLFLVGLK
+100 SVLLFVVGLK

-130 IVFTSLFGFLLTLAL
+130 IVFTALFGFLLCLGL
-145 GFTPVKA
+145 GFAPVKA

-198 AMILLTAFK
+198 AMILLTSFAN
-207 ADASGGMAA
+207 AGGGGFVS
-216 QALRLVLVGSVFVL
+216 QALRLLLVGTAFVL

-253 LVLFAVAWAVGLAAL
+253 LVLFAVVWAVGLAAL
-268 ADSVDFSK
+268 ADSVNFSK

-286 IASTSYREAIASRL
+286 IASTPYREAIASRL

-310 FFIDLGSGLN
+310 FFIDLGSGLS

-328 WPALMLSVFVLVGN
+328 GPALVLSVFVLVGN
-342 PLIVVAIMGVMG
+342 PLIVVAIMGAMG

-359 GLLAGLT
+359 GFLAGLT

-375 ILAALGLKLGQL
+375 ILAALGLQLGQL
-387 AEADVSLITLV
+387 REGEVSLITLV

-406 TYMILGSDRLYQ
+406 TYMILGSDRLYG
-418 WLQQPLRVFE
+418 WLQAPLRMFE
-428 RANPYSEIAGSSAR
+428 RSTPFSEISGSASGPVRA
-442 PAQVDVILLGLGRF
+442 DVVLLGLGRF
-456 GSAIHRQLLPHN
+456 GSAIYRQLQTHR
-468 LSLLGIDFD
+468 LSILGIDFD

-482 QAAARGMVVQYGDSE
+482 LAAAHGLPVQYGDSE
-497 DPEFTASLPLSP
+497 DPEFTATLPLSSA
-509 TTVVVSTLPSVKA
+509 TVVVSTLPSLKS
-522 NAAISHGLQ
+522 NAAIRHGLET
-531 SAGFRGHF
+531 AGFQGRF
-539 VATAHN
+539 IATAH
-545 DAEVARLEF
+545 DEAEVVKLEAI
-554 LGAQRTL
+554 GAQRTL
-561 LPFLDAAERAAVL
+561 LPFLDAAERAAEL
-574 IVDDLKGLQPQD
+574 IVNDLSKLHSEAERQGLGSRSHVIE

>member
-1 MHLRTIGLGDGGVS
+1 MFTNI
-15 LLPDTVGAVQGRCFS
+15 
-30 RSERMAMIFSTVF
+30 F
-43 HELAATLILA
+43 HELAAILMLA
-53 GLIGIAAQKLRQPLI
+53 GVIGVVGLKLRQPLI
-68 IGYILTGILVGPAL
+68 ISYILTGIVAGPAL
-82 LGWASGGSELKLL
+82 LGWTSGGSELELL

-100 AVLLFLVGLK
+100 SVLLFVVGLK

-130 IVFTSLFGFLLTLAL
+130 IAFTSLFGFLLCLGL
-145 GFTPVKA
+145 GFAPVQA

-198 AMILLTAFK
+198 AMILLTSFAT
-207 ADASGGMAA
+207 DAGGGVAA
-216 QALRLVLVGSVFVL
+216 QAVRLLLVGSAFVV

-245 RLAQNQEL
+245 RLAANQEL

-268 ADSVDFSK
+268 ADAVDFSK

-286 IASTSYREAIASRL
+286 IASTAYREAIASRL

-320 LSAAGLQL
+320 LSAAGVQL
-328 WPALMLSVFVLVGN
+328 WPALVLSVFVLVGN
-342 PLIVVAIMGVMG
+342 PLIVVAIMGAMG

-375 ILAALGLKLGQL
+375 ILAALGLQLGQL
-387 AEADVSLITLV
+387 GDGELSLITLV
-398 GVITIGLS
+398 GVITIALS

-418 WLQQPLRVFE
+418 WLQGPLRLFE
-428 RANPYSEIAGSSAR
+428 RDNHFSEIAGSSSGPAR
-442 PAQVDVILLGLGRF
+442 VDVILLGLGRF
-456 GSAIHRQLLPHN
+456 GNAIHRQLQPHN

-482 QAAARGMVVQYGDSE
+482 LAAAQGLPVQYGDSE
-497 DPEFTASLPLSP
+497 DPEFTASLPLSSA
-509 TTVVVSTLPSVKA
+509 TVVVSTLPSLEA
-522 NAAISHGLQ
+522 NAAIRHGLAT
-531 SAGFRGHF
+531 AGFRGHF
-539 VATAHN
+539 IATAH
-545 DAEVARLEF
+545 DEAEVARLEF
-554 LGAQRTL
+554 MGAHRTL
-561 LPFLDAAERAAVL
+561 LPFLDAAERAAEL
-574 IVDDLKGLQPQD
+574 IIDDLLQLRDQPARSA

>member
-1 MHLRTIGLGDGGVS
+1 MT
-15 LLPDTVGAVQGRCFS
+15 FS
-30 RSERMAMIFSTVF
+30 SVF
-43 HELAATLILA
+43 HELAAILMLA
-53 GLIGIAAQKLRQPLI
+53 GVIGVAALKLRQPLI
-68 IGYILTGILVGPAL
+68 IGYILTGILVGPAAL
-82 LGWASGGSELKLL
+82 NWVSGGSELKLL

-100 AVLLFLVGLK
+100 SVLLFLVGLK

-117 SVGPVALATGLGQ
+117 SMGPVALATGLGQ
-130 IVFTSLFGFLLTLAL
+130 IAFTSLFGFLIAL
-145 GFTPVKA
+145 GLGFEPVPA
-152 IYIAVC
+152 LYIAVC

-198 AMILLTAFK
+198 AMILLSSFNLQ
-207 ADASGGMAA
+207 GGDSFAG
-216 QALRLVLVGSVFVL
+216 QALRLLLVGSAFVL
-230 GTAATMRWVMPPLLG
+230 GTAVTMRWVMPPLLG

-268 ADSVDFSK
+268 ADAVAFSK

-286 IASTSYREAIASRL
+286 IASTAYREAIASRL

-328 WPALMLSVFVLVGN
+328 WPALVLSAFVLVGN
-342 PLIVVAIMGVMG
+342 PLIVVAIMGAMG

-375 ILAALGLKLGQL
+375 ILAALGLQLGQL
-387 AEADVSLITLV
+387 GEGEVSLITLV
-398 GVITIGLS
+398 GVITIALS
-406 TYMILGSDRLYQ
+406 TYMILGSERLYA
-418 WLQQPLRVFE
+418 WLQAPLRLLE
-428 RANPYSEIAGSSAR
+428 RVTPFSELGSSSGSGPAR
-442 PAQVDVILLGLGRF
+442 VDVILLGLGRF
-456 GSAIHRQLLPHN
+456 GGAIHRQLQPHN
-468 LSLLGIDFD
+468 LSILGIDFD

-482 QAAARGMVVQYGDSE
+482 LAAAQGLPVQYGDSE
-497 DPEFTASLPLSP
+497 DPEFTASLPLSSA
-509 TTVVVSTLPSVKA
+509 TVVVSTLPALEA
-522 NAAISHGLQ
+522 NAAIRHGLET
-531 SAGFRGHF
+531 AGFQGHF
-539 VATAHN
+539 IATAH
-545 DAEVARLEF
+545 DEAEVARLEF

-561 LPFLDAAERAAVL
+561 LPFLDAAERAAEL
-574 IVDDLKGLQPQD
+574 IVEDLLALRSQRPA

>member
-1 MHLRTIGLGDGGVS
+1 M
-15 LLPDTVGAVQGRCFS
+15 
-30 RSERMAMIFSTVF
+30 
-43 HELAATLILA
+43 LA
-53 GLIGIAAQKLRQPLI
+53 GVIGVVALKLRQPLI
-68 IGYILTGILVGPAL
+68 IGYIFAGILVGPAAL
-82 LGWASGGSELKLL
+82 NWVSGGSELKLL
-95 SSIGI
+95 SSVGI
-100 AVLLFLVGLK
+100 SVLLFVVGLK

-130 IVFTSLFGFLLTLAL
+130 IVFTSLFGFLIAL
-145 GFTPVKA
+145 GLGYAAVPA
-152 IYIAVC
+152 LYIAMC

-198 AMILLTAFK
+198 AMILLTSFNLE
-207 ADASGGMAA
+207 GGGGIAG
-216 QALRLVLVGSVFVL
+216 QAIRLLLVGSAFVL

-268 ADSVDFSK
+268 ADVVGFSK

-286 IASTSYREAIASRL
+286 IASTAYREAIASRL

-328 WPALMLSVFVLVGN
+328 GPALVLSVFVLVGN
-342 PLIVVAIMGVMG
+342 PLIVVAIMGAMG

-375 ILAALGLKLGQL
+375 ILAALGLQLGQL
-387 AEADVSLITLV
+387 GEGEVSLITLV
-398 GVITIGLS
+398 GVITIALS
-406 TYMILGSDRLYQ
+406 TYMILGSERLYG
-418 WLQQPLRVFE
+418 WLKEPLRLLE
-428 RANPYSEIAGSSAR
+428 RATPFSELGGSTSGPAR
-442 PAQVDVILLGLGRF
+442 VDVILLGLGRF
-456 GSAIHRQLLPHN
+456 GGAIHRQLQPHN
-468 LSLLGIDFD
+468 LSILGIDFD

-482 QAAARGMVVQYGDSE
+482 LAAAQGLPVQYGDSE
-497 DPEFTASLPLSP
+497 DPEFTASLPLSSA
-509 TTVVVSTLPSVKA
+509 TVVVSTLPALES
-522 NAAISHGLQ
+522 NAAIQHGLQ
-531 SAGFRGHF
+531 AAGFQGHF
-539 VATAHN
+539 IATAH
-545 DAEVARLEF
+545 DEAEVAKLEF

-561 LPFLDAAERAAVL
+561 LPFLDAAERAAEL
-574 IVDDLKGLQPQD
+574 IVDDLLALQLQRAG

>member
-1 MHLRTIGLGDGGVS
+1 MT
-15 LLPDTVGAVQGRCFS
+15 FS
-30 RSERMAMIFSTVF
+30 SVF
-43 HELAATLILA
+43 HELAAILMLA
-53 GLIGIAAQKLRQPLI
+53 GVIGVVALKLRQPLI
-68 IGYILTGILVGPAL
+68 IGYIIAGILVGPAAL
-82 LGWASGGSELKLL
+82 NWVSGGSELKLL
-95 SSIGI
+95 SSVGI
-100 AVLLFLVGLK
+100 SVLLFVVGLK

-130 IVFTSLFGFLLTLAL
+130 IVFTSLFGFLIAL
-145 GFTPVKA
+145 GLGYAAVPA
-152 IYIAVC
+152 LYIAVC

-198 AMILLTAFK
+198 AMILLTSFNLE
-207 ADASGGMAA
+207 GGGGIAG
-216 QALRLVLVGSVFVL
+216 QAIRLLLVGSAFVL

-268 ADSVDFSK
+268 ADVVGFSK

-286 IASTSYREAIASRL
+286 IASTAYREAIASRL

-328 WPALMLSVFVLVGN
+328 GPALVLSVFVLVGN
-342 PLIVVAIMGVMG
+342 PLIVVAIMGAMG

-375 ILAALGLKLGQL
+375 ILAALGLQLGQL
-387 AEADVSLITLV
+387 GEGEVSLITLV
-398 GVITIGLS
+398 GVITIALS
-406 TYMILGSDRLYQ
+406 TYMILGSERLYR
-418 WLQQPLRVFE
+418 WLKESLRLFE
-428 RANPYSEIAGSSAR
+428 RATPFSELGGSTSGPAR
-442 PAQVDVILLGLGRF
+442 VDVILLGLGRF
-456 GSAIHRQLLPHN
+456 GSAIHRQLQPHN
-468 LSLLGIDFD
+468 LSILGIDFD

-482 QAAARGMVVQYGDSE
+482 LAAAQGLQVQYGDSE
-497 DPEFTASLPLSP
+497 DPEFTASLPLSSA
-509 TTVVVSTLPSVKA
+509 TVVVSTLPALES
-522 NAAISHGLQ
+522 NAAIQHGLQ
-531 SAGFRGHF
+531 AAGFQGHF
-539 VATAHN
+539 IATAH
-545 DAEVARLEF
+545 DEAEVAKLEF

-561 LPFLDAAERAAVL
+561 LPFLDAAERAAEL
-574 IVDDLKGLQPQD
+574 IVDDLLALRAQPLA

>member
-1 MHLRTIGLGDGGVS
+1 MTAAQ
-15 LLPDTVGAVQGRCFS
+15 PWFMT
-30 RSERMAMIFSTVF
+30 FSTVF
-43 HELAATLILA
+43 HELAAILVIA
-53 GLIGIAAQKLRQPLI
+53 GVIGVLALKLRQPLI
-68 IGYILTGILVGPAL
+68 ISYIITGIVAGPAV
-82 LGWASGGSELKLL
+82 LGWASGGSEIKLL

-100 AVLLFLVGLK
+100 AVLLFVVGLK

-130 IVFTSLFGFLLTLAL
+130 IVFTSLFGFLLSLGL
-145 GFTPVKA
+145 GFAPVKA

-198 AMILLTAFK
+198 AMILITSFTA
-207 ADASGGMAA
+207 AGSGGIAA
-216 QALRLVLVGSVFVL
+216 QGIRLLLVGTAFVL
-230 GTAATMRWVMPPLLG
+230 GTVATMRWVMPPLLG

-268 ADSVDFSK
+268 ADGVGFSK

-286 IASTSYREAIASRL
+286 IASTAYREAIASRL

-320 LSAAGLQL
+320 LTAAGVQL
-328 WPALMLSVFVLVGN
+328 WPALVLSLFVLVGN

-359 GLLAGLT
+359 GFLAGLT

-375 ILAALGLKLGQL
+375 ILAALGLRLGQIGE
-387 AEADVSLITLV
+387 AEVSLITLV
-398 GVITIGLS
+398 GVITIALS
-406 TYMILGSDRLYQ
+406 TYMILGSDQLYA
-418 WLQQPLRVFE
+418 WLEGPLRIFQ
-428 RANPYSEIAGSSAR
+428 RATPFSELKGSISG
-442 PAQVDVILLGLGRF
+442 PAKVDVVLLGLGRY
-456 GSAIHRQLLPHN
+456 GSAIVRQLRAHE
-468 LSLLGIDFD
+468 LSILGIDFD

-482 QAAARGMVVQYGDSE
+482 LAAAQGLPVQYGDSE
-497 DPEFTASLPLSP
+497 DPEFTASLPLSSA
-509 TTVVVSTLPSVKA
+509 TVVVSTLPSLES
-522 NAAISHGLQ
+522 NAAIRHGLE

-539 VATAHN
+539 IATAH
-545 DAEVARLEF
+545 DEAEVVKLE
-554 LGAQRTL
+554 LIGANRTL
-561 LPFLDAAERAAVL
+561 LPFLDAAERAAEL
-574 IVDDLKGLQPQD
+574 IVEDLFKLRQIQSSSS

>member
-1 MHLRTIGLGDGGVS
+1 MT
-15 LLPDTVGAVQGRCFS
+15 FS
-30 RSERMAMIFSTVF
+30 SVF
-43 HELAATLILA
+43 HELAAILMLA
-53 GLIGIAAQKLRQPLI
+53 GVIGVVALKLRQPLI
-68 IGYILTGILVGPAL
+68 IGYIFAGILVGPAAL
-82 LGWASGGSELKLL
+82 NWVSGGSELKLL
-95 SSIGI
+95 SSVGI
-100 AVLLFLVGLK
+100 SVLLFVVGLK

-130 IVFTSLFGFLLTLAL
+130 IVFTSLFGFLIAL
-145 GFTPVKA
+145 GLGYAAVPA
-152 IYIAVC
+152 LYIAMC

-198 AMILLTAFK
+198 AMILLTSFNLE
-207 ADASGGMAA
+207 GGGGIAG
-216 QALRLVLVGSVFVL
+216 QAIRLLLVGSAFVL

-268 ADSVDFSK
+268 ADVVGFSK

-286 IASTSYREAIASRL
+286 IASTAYREAIASRL

-328 WPALMLSVFVLVGN
+328 GPALVLSVFVLVGN
-342 PLIVVAIMGVMG
+342 PLIVVAIMGAMG

-375 ILAALGLKLGQL
+375 ILAALGLQLGQL
-387 AEADVSLITLV
+387 GEGEVSLITLV
-398 GVITIGLS
+398 GVITIALS
-406 TYMILGSDRLYQ
+406 TYMILGSERLYR
-418 WLQQPLRVFE
+418 WLKEPLRLLE
-428 RANPYSEIAGSSAR
+428 RATPFSELGGNTSGPAR
-442 PAQVDVILLGLGRF
+442 VDVILLGLGRF
-456 GSAIHRQLLPHN
+456 GGAIQRKLQPHN
-468 LSLLGIDFD
+468 LSILGIDFD

-482 QAAARGMVVQYGDSE
+482 LAAAQGLPVQYGDSE
-497 DPEFTASLPLSP
+497 DPEFTASLPLSSA
-509 TTVVVSTLPSVKA
+509 TVVVSTLPALES
-522 NAAISHGLQ
+522 NAAIQHGLQ
-531 SAGFRGHF
+531 AAGFQGHF
-539 VATAHN
+539 IATAH
-545 DAEVARLEF
+545 DEAEVAKLEF

-561 LPFLDAAERAAVL
+561 LPFLDAAERAAEL
-574 IVDDLKGLQPQD
+574 IVDDLLALQLQRAG

>member
-1 MHLRTIGLGDGGVS
+1 MTAAQ
-15 LLPDTVGAVQGRCFS
+15 PWFMT
-30 RSERMAMIFSTVF
+30 FSTVF
-43 HELAATLILA
+43 HELAAILVIA
-53 GLIGIAAQKLRQPLI
+53 GVIGVLALKLRQPLI
-68 IGYILTGILVGPAL
+68 ISYIITGIVAGPAV
-82 LGWASGGSELKLL
+82 LGWASGGSEIKLL

-100 AVLLFLVGLK
+100 AVLLFVVGLK

-130 IVFTSLFGFLLTLAL
+130 IVFTSLFGFLLSLGL
-145 GFTPVKA
+145 GFAPVKA

-198 AMILLTAFK
+198 AMILLTSLTA
-207 ADASGGMAA
+207 AGSGGIAA
-216 QALRLVLVGSVFVL
+216 QGIRLLLVGTAFVL
-230 GTAATMRWVMPPLLG
+230 GTVATMRWVMPPLLG

-268 ADSVDFSK
+268 ADGVGFSK

-286 IASTSYREAIASRL
+286 IASTAYREAIASRL

-320 LSAAGLQL
+320 LTAAGMQL
-328 WPALMLSVFVLVGN
+328 WPALVLSLFVLVGN

-359 GLLAGLT
+359 GFLAGLT

-375 ILAALGLKLGQL
+375 ILAALGLRLGQIGE
-387 AEADVSLITLV
+387 AEVSLVTLV
-398 GVITIGLS
+398 GVITIALS
-406 TYMILGSDRLYQ
+406 TYMILGSDQLYA
-418 WLQQPLRVFE
+418 WLQGPLRIFQ
-428 RANPYSEIAGSSAR
+428 RATPFSELKGSISG
-442 PAQVDVILLGLGRF
+442 PAKVDVVLLGLGRY
-456 GSAIHRQLLPHN
+456 GSAIVRQLRAHD
-468 LSLLGIDFD
+468 LSILGIDFD

-482 QAAARGMVVQYGDSE
+482 LAAAQGLPVQYGDSE
-497 DPEFTASLPLSP
+497 DPEFTASLPLSSA
-509 TTVVVSTLPSVKA
+509 TVVVSTLPSLES
-522 NAAISHGLQ
+522 NAAIRHGLE

-539 VATAHN
+539 IATAH
-545 DAEVARLEF
+545 DEAEVVKLE
-554 LGAQRTL
+554 LIGANRTL
-561 LPFLDAAERAAVL
+561 LPFLDAAERAAEL
-574 IVDDLKGLQPQD
+574 IVEDLHKLRQIQSAPS

>member
-1 MHLRTIGLGDGGVS
+1 MT
-15 LLPDTVGAVQGRCFS
+15 
-30 RSERMAMIFSTVF
+30 FSTVF
-43 HELAATLILA
+43 HELAAILVIA
-53 GLIGIAAQKLRQPLI
+53 GVIGVLALKLRQPLI
-68 IGYILTGILVGPAL
+68 ISYIITGIVAGPAV
-82 LGWASGGSELKLL
+82 LGWASGGSEIKLL

-100 AVLLFLVGLK
+100 AVLLFVVGLK

-130 IVFTSLFGFLLTLAL
+130 IVFTSLFGFLLAL
-145 GFTPVKA
+145 GLGFAPVKA

-198 AMILLTAFK
+198 AMILLTSFTA
-207 ADASGGMAA
+207 AGSGGIAA
-216 QALRLVLVGSVFVL
+216 QGIRLLLVGTAFVL
-230 GTAATMRWVMPPLLG
+230 GTVATMRWVMPPLLG

-268 ADSVDFSK
+268 ADGVGFSK

-286 IASTSYREAIASRL
+286 IASTAYREAIASRL

-320 LSAAGLQL
+320 LTAAGVQL
-328 WPALMLSVFVLVGN
+328 WPALVLSLFVLVGN

-359 GLLAGLT
+359 GFLAGLT

-375 ILAALGLKLGQL
+375 ILAALGLRLGQIG
-387 AEADVSLITLV
+387 EVEVSLITLV
-398 GVITIGLS
+398 GVITIALS
-406 TYMILGSDRLYQ
+406 TYMILGSDQLYV
-418 WLQQPLRVFE
+418 WLQGPLRIFQ
-428 RANPYSEIAGSSAR
+428 RATPFSELKGSISG
-442 PAQVDVILLGLGRF
+442 PAKVDVVLLGLGRY
-456 GSAIHRQLLPHN
+456 GSAIVRQLRAHE
-468 LSLLGIDFD
+468 LSILGIDFD

-482 QAAARGMVVQYGDSE
+482 LAAAKGLPVQYGDSE
-497 DPEFTASLPLSP
+497 DPEFTASLPLSSA
-509 TTVVVSTLPSVKA
+509 TVVVSTLPSLES
-522 NAAISHGLQ
+522 NAAIRHGLE

-539 VATAHN
+539 IATAH
-545 DAEVARLEF
+545 DEAEVVKLE
-554 LGAQRTL
+554 LIGANRTL
-561 LPFLDAAERAAVL
+561 LPFLDAAERAAEL
-574 IVDDLKGLQPQD
+574 IVEDLFKLRQIQSAPS

>member
-1 MHLRTIGLGDGGVS
+1 MT
-15 LLPDTVGAVQGRCFS
+15 
-30 RSERMAMIFSTVF
+30 FSTVF
-43 HELAATLILA
+43 HELAAILVIA
-53 GLIGIAAQKLRQPLI
+53 GVIGVLALKLRQPLI
-68 IGYILTGILVGPAL
+68 ISYIITGIVAGPAV
-82 LGWASGGSELKLL
+82 LGWASGGSEIKLL

-100 AVLLFLVGLK
+100 AVLLFVVGLK

-130 IVFTSLFGFLLTLAL
+130 IVFTSLFGFLLSLGL
-145 GFTPVKA
+145 GFAPVKA

-198 AMILLTAFK
+198 AMILLTSFTA
-207 ADASGGMAA
+207 AGSGGIAA
-216 QALRLVLVGSVFVL
+216 QGIRLLLVGTAFVL
-230 GTAATMRWVMPPLLG
+230 GTVATMRWVMPPLLG

-268 ADSVDFSK
+268 ADGVGFSK

-286 IASTSYREAIASRL
+286 IASTAYREAIASRL

-320 LSAAGLQL
+320 LTAAGVQL
-328 WPALMLSVFVLVGN
+328 WPALVLSLFVLVGN

-359 GLLAGLT
+359 GFLAGLT

-375 ILAALGLKLGQL
+375 ILAALGLQLGQIGE
-387 AEADVSLITLV
+387 AEVSLITLV
-398 GVITIGLS
+398 GVITIALS
-406 TYMILGSDRLYQ
+406 TYMILGSDQLYA
-418 WLQQPLRVFE
+418 WLEGPLRIFQ
-428 RANPYSEIAGSSAR
+428 RATPFSEQKGSISG
-442 PAQVDVILLGLGRF
+442 PAKVDVVLLGLGRY
-456 GSAIHRQLLPHN
+456 GSAIVRQLRGHE
-468 LSLLGIDFD
+468 LSILGIDFD

-482 QAAARGMVVQYGDSE
+482 LAAAKGLPVQYGDSE
-497 DPEFTASLPLSP
+497 DPEFTASLPLSSA
-509 TTVVVSTLPSVKA
+509 TVVVSTLPSLES
-522 NAAISHGLQ
+522 NAAIRHGLE

-539 VATAHN
+539 IATAH
-545 DAEVARLEF
+545 DEAEVVKLE
-554 LGAQRTL
+554 LIGANRTL
-561 LPFLDAAERAAVL
+561 LPFLDAAERAAEL
-574 IVDDLKGLQPQD
+574 IVEDLFKLREIQSVPS

>member
-1 MHLRTIGLGDGGVS
+1 MT
-15 LLPDTVGAVQGRCFS
+15 
-30 RSERMAMIFSTVF
+30 FSTVF
-43 HELAATLILA
+43 HELAAILVIA
-53 GLIGIAAQKLRQPLI
+53 GVIGVLALKLRQPLI
-68 IGYILTGILVGPAL
+68 ISYIITGIVAGPAV
-82 LGWASGGSELKLL
+82 LGWASGGSEIKLL

-100 AVLLFLVGLK
+100 AVLLFVVGLK

-130 IVFTSLFGFLLTLAL
+130 IVFTSLFGFLLSLGL
-145 GFTPVKA
+145 GFAPVKA

-198 AMILLTAFK
+198 AMILLTSFTA
-207 ADASGGMAA
+207 AGSGGIAA
-216 QALRLVLVGSVFVL
+216 QGIRLLLVGTAFVL
-230 GTAATMRWVMPPLLG
+230 GTVATMRWVMPPLLG

-268 ADSVDFSK
+268 ADGVGFSK

-286 IASTSYREAIASRL
+286 IASTAYREAIASRL

-320 LSAAGLQL
+320 LTAAGVQL
-328 WPALMLSVFVLVGN
+328 WPALVLSLFVLVGN

-359 GLLAGLT
+359 GFLAGLT

-375 ILAALGLKLGQL
+375 ILAALGLRLGQIGE
-387 AEADVSLITLV
+387 AEVSLITLV
-398 GVITIGLS
+398 GVITIALS
-406 TYMILGSDRLYQ
+406 TYMILGSDQLYVL
-418 WLQQPLRVFE
+418 LQGPLRIFQ
-428 RANPYSEIAGSSAR
+428 RATPFSELKGSISG
-442 PAQVDVILLGLGRF
+442 PAKVDVVLLGLGRY
-456 GSAIHRQLLPHN
+456 GSAIVRQLLAHE
-468 LSLLGIDFD
+468 LSILGIDFD

-482 QAAARGMVVQYGDSE
+482 LAAAQGLPVQYGDSE
-497 DPEFTASLPLSP
+497 DPEFTASLPLSSA
-509 TTVVVSTLPSVKA
+509 TVVVSTLPSLES
-522 NAAISHGLQ
+522 NAAIRHGLE

-539 VATAHN
+539 IATAH
-545 DAEVARLEF
+545 DEAEVVKLE
-554 LGAQRTL
+554 LIGANRTL
-561 LPFLDAAERAAVL
+561 LPFLDAAERAAEL
-574 IVDDLKGLQPQD
+574 IVDDLFKLRQIQSAPS